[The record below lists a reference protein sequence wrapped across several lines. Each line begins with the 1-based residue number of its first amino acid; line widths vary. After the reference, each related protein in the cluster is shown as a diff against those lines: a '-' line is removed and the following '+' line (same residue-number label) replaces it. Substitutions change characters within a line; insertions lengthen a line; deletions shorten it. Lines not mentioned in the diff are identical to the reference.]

1 MPKAYFTAKFL
12 IVIQVSLILFYF
24 PMNYD
29 KAIPVKS
36 YTLHH
41 VLLLTIHIHYPNF
54 ANHFHQKLF
63 YSEKDF
69 CILSSMPCNFP

>member
-1 MPKAYFTAKFL
+1 MPKAYFTVKFL

-41 VLLLTIHIHYPNF
+41 VLLLTIHIHYLNF
-54 ANHFHQKLF
+54 ANHFHQKLI
-63 YSEKDF
+63 YSEIDF
-69 CILSSMPCNFP
+69 FILSIMPCYIP